1 MTNHFFIRQN
11 DQVVLKCLVAQRK
24 LYSRAKRWGYI
35 PKVTVVLL
43 VLIALV
49 WQSNNSTAASWLLA
63 IVSFIAW
70 IIAFAGEMYIDV
82 LRHKAARMQQFIDKE
97 IFKEAFSAEELSSWR
112 DTPLASEISEE
123 MSGVEDSDVDKEN
136 VRNWYPDYSFLSP
149 QKAVFFCQKENLRWD
164 RKLRVSMMIVGLI
177 FLFGFMGLLLLR
189 VWNMKVCNAL
199 PTLMAG
205 AGIFSVSVNVLVGL
219 VFDCVRLT
227 KINEIAAIVE
237 KNLQGGLSIAGL
249 LIDMQ
254 NKIYEN
260 RCKVV
265 LVPDF
270 FYKILRKRQQKSEDA
285 ITKFHIE
292 VENRSEMC

>member
-11 DQVVLKCLVAQRK
+11 DKVVLKCLVAQRK

-63 IVSFIAW
+63 TVSFIAW
-70 IIAFAGEMYIDV
+70 IIAFVGEMYIDV
-82 LRHKAARMQQFIDKE
+82 LRNKAARIQQFIDKE
-97 IFKEAFSAEELSSWR
+97 IFKEAFSGEELSSWR
-112 DTPLASEISEE
+112 DTPLASEISEA
-123 MSGVEDSDVDKEN
+123 MSGIEDSDIDKEE
-136 VRNWYPDYSFLSP
+136 VRDWYPDYSLFSP
-149 QKAVFFCQKENLRWD
+149 QKAVFLCQKENLRWD
-164 RKLRVSMMIVGLI
+164 RKLRVSMVIVILMFLI
-177 FLFGFMGLLLLR
+177 GFMGFLLLR
-189 VWNMKVCNAL
+189 VWNMKVCNVL
-199 PTLMAG
+199 STLIAG
-205 AGIFSVSVNVLVGL
+205 AGIFSAFVNVLVGL
-219 VFDCVRLT
+219 IFDYVRIT
-227 KINEIAAIVE
+227 KITEIAAMVE
-237 KNLQGGLSIAGL
+237 KNLQDGLNIAGL
-249 LIDMQ
+249 LIDLQ

-270 FYKILRKRQQKSEDA
+270 FYKILRKRQQRSEDA

-292 VENRSEMC
+292 LEQRG